1 VGARECRRRPTPPGD
16 VELRLGGRGASL
28 IDVVV
33 RGADQPLRV
42 SADDLFAELS
52 DPDGGSVVRLARIW
66 EDKIT
71 RDHAE
76 LRAHIEHVLATATR
90 PDHAEPHP
98 HARRRRYYRRRVGP
112 RRRLLVVVSFEQ
124 QPGRI
129 ITAVATHKDPK
140 QWEAV
145 NVTIASHTDAQR
157 ITLNRRCVTP
167 SGASTTWVRS
177 RSTRPPRRSNSRL
190 HRPAAPE

>member
-1 VGARECRRRPTPPGD
+1 
-16 VELRLGGRGASL
+16 
-28 IDVVV
+28 
-33 RGADQPLRV
+33 
-42 SADDLFAELS
+42 
-52 DPDGGSVVRLARIW
+52 VVRLARIW

-76 LRAHIEHVLATATR
+76 LRAHLEHVLAAVTM
-90 PDHAEPHP
+90 PDHAEPDP

-140 QWEAV
+140 RWKRKRHNRLAHGRSADHPEPQVRHALRGLDHLGALQVHPAPEAV
-145 NVTIASHTDAQR
+145 EQPLAIGQQ
-157 ITLNRRCVTP
+157 
-167 SGASTTWVRS
+167 
-177 RSTRPPRRSNSRL
+177 
-190 HRPAAPE
+190 HRDEVDDELVE